1 MRRILYLRQCVR
13 CTSCA
18 SSDRRARKRSLGG
31 VVTWIRDNDSVGS
44 YCRISPVQELHNLSE
59 QRMRISRSSFE
70 SFSGSFMSSPQ
81 IIGLRAWFSSPSIER
96 VISATVPE
104 GIDRAYRHDERF
116 GKSLVA
122 GSPNSSVRTS
132 ESRRMSSSSY
142 IPDLCST
149 SSASRQGSIMCV

>member
-18 SSDRRARKRSLGG
+18 SSDRRTRKRSLGG
-31 VVTWIRDNDSVGS
+31 VVTWIRDNDSRGS

-81 IIGLRAWFSSPSIER
+81 IIGLKAWFSSPSIER

-104 GIDRAYRHDERF
+104 GIELSIHTTKRALRA
-116 GKSLVA
+116 L
-122 GSPNSSVRTS
+122 SSVARIHLYGRVRVVGCPLVLISQT
-132 ESRRMSSSSY
+132 
-142 IPDLCST
+142 
-149 SSASRQGSIMCV
+149 CVQLLLPQDKAL